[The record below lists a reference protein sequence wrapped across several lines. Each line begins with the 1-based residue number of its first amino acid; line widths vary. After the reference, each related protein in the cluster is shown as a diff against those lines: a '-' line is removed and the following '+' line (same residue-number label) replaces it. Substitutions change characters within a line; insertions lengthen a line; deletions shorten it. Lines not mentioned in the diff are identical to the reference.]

1 MASGS
6 TGGSRWSLPT
16 QTLVRAVI
24 DGAARGTQRLILE
37 AQIEVKNKLSK
48 AGTGKKHRGLRYTS
62 SAPGQPPAVQTGTLR
77 RSWQTGTVRT
87 VASGTRLGWRLGS
100 NLRYARRLE
109 FGGGFIAPRPY
120 LRPAIDKI
128 RPRVDRVMKAYIGQA
143 LRRAM
148 GATK

>member
-6 TGGSRWSLPT
+6 SGGSRWSFPSET
-16 QTLVRAVI
+16 IVRSVI

-37 AQIEVKNKLSK
+37 AQVEVKKNLSR
-48 AGTGKKHRGLRYTS
+48 AGTGKKHPGLRYTS
-62 SAPGQPPAVQTGTLR
+62 SAPGNPPAVQTGTLR
-77 RSWQTGTVRT
+77 RSWQTGTVRKVT
-87 VASGTRLGWRLGS
+87 AGTRLGWRLGS

-120 LRPAIDKI
+120 LRPALNAI

-143 LRRAM
+143 LKRALPR
-148 GATK
+148 TT